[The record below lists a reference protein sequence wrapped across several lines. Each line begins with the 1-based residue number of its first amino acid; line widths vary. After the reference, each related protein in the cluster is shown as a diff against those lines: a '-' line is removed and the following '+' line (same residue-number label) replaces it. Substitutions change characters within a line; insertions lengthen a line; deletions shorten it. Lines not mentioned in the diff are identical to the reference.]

1 MNRRLAVIVI
11 IVAVLLVGSVV
22 LAQNGDFKIPSYG
35 VAGGGGTSVDGERFS
50 LSGTIGQA
58 EAGVS
63 SDEGSFVL
71 RGGHWQAGGSGPDD
85 VNVFLP
91 LLVRP
96 E

>member
-11 IVAVLLVGSVV
+11 IVAVLLVGSVA
-22 LAQNGDFKIPSYG
+22 LAQNGDFKIPSDR

-50 LSGTIGQA
+50 LSGTMGQA

-63 SDEGSFVL
+63 SDGASFVL
-71 RGGHWQAGGSGPDD
+71 RGGYSHAGGSGPDN
-85 VNVFLP
+85 VEVFLP
-91 LLVRP
+91 LLVAP